1 MEALKTFSVPSET
14 YQRVKCRRIGIE
26 LDWFNCVYGRT
37 ILSGRTT
44 YISKK
49 NYRSNKE
56 FDKYKKEN
64 KEEKRILVVLNKSSI
79 SKTALDFEDNPSY
92 FMCPSFDYEYDII
105 VLGFDSNNFKVKKS
119 KTFYVKA
126 PNVLYKNGSEH
137 LLVDNIT
144 LENACIFQD

>member
-1 MEALKTFSVPSET
+1 MNVLNAFSVPTET
-14 YQRVKCRRIGIE
+14 YTRVKCRRIGIK

-44 YISKK
+44 YVSKK

-56 FDKYKKEN
+56 FDKYKNEN
-64 KEEKRILVVLNKSSI
+64 VENKRILVVLNKSSLE
-79 SKTALDFEDNPSY
+79 KTSIDFDNNPEY
-92 FMCPSFDYEYDII
+92 FMSSMFDYEYDII
-105 VLGFDSNNFKVKKS
+105 VLGFASNNFKVKKS

-126 PNVLYKNGSEH
+126 PNVLYKNDNEY

-144 LENACIFQD
+144 LENACNFQD